1 MSLTSE
7 LGFFT
12 FGRSS
17 VVGKGSE
24 FDIVLPPPINLTVNA
39 ERTMANGSYEI
50 SVTAFSNGTRNRFF
64 GLRPVFS
71 NPAISIISNNLV
83 VVQLRQAFRP
93 TLTLTAEAVSGIKIN
108 ISVAARVNNF
118 LCPYTITSYIV
129 SATNAADNAVVVSKT
144 YSSIP
149 QGEVLSGFNP
159 STSYRIVVTAQTGS
173 AAIGTSRPMIVTT
186 LSPVC
191 DPVCVTG
198 TCNVTTG
205 ECVCPPGYCG
215 EDCSQVHKKD
225 LVFLL
230 DYSNSIT
237 KREFAG
243 IQRTVRGI
251 IEHLNI
257 IGPNNTRVGVILF
270 ANQAVRAIRLKDST
284 NKADLLQQVASLGRL
299 KRKSGTRTALALTK
313 AESMFSKEGRSDVEQ
328 CIILITDGRATDPRQ
343 LPAVLRRLN
352 MKNID
357 VINTIGIGN
366 RIYRK
371 ELIMIAGGKSEVLV
385 KPSSNELQEEIAMK
399 IEAMSCP

>member
-1 MSLTSE
+1 MKLMQAN
-7 LGFFT
+7 T
-12 FGRSS
+12 FHF
-17 VVGKGSE
+17 V
-24 FDIVLPPPINLTVNA
+24 IITPI
-39 ERTMANGSYEI
+39 
-50 SVTAFSNGTRNRFF
+50 
-64 GLRPVFS
+64 
-71 NPAISIISNNLV
+71 
-83 VVQLRQAFRP
+83 
-93 TLTLTAEAVSGIKIN
+93 
-108 ISVAARVNNF
+108 
-118 LCPYTITSYIV
+118 
-129 SATNAADNAVVVSKT
+129 
-144 YSSIP
+144 
-149 QGEVLSGFNP
+149 
-159 STSYRIVVTAQTGS
+159 
-173 AAIGTSRPMIVTT
+173 
-186 LSPVC
+186 
-191 DPVCVTG
+191 
-198 TCNVTTG
+198 
-205 ECVCPPGYCG
+205 
-215 EDCSQVHKKD
+215 VHKKD

-357 VINTIGIGN
+357 VINSIGIGN

-371 ELIMIAGGKSEVLV
+371 ELIMIAGDKSEVLV
-385 KPSSNELQEEIAMK
+385 KPTSNELQEKIAMK
-399 IEAMSCP
+399 IEAKSCP